1 MEETYPDASFPA
13 QKPPFNANEVLV
25 SPGDFIWT
33 TLSAPTGAP
42 RTTVAIITPT
52 GTLHGRLTLPEGRR
66 VVALDR
72 SGVYLVRVDED
83 GLEWLVRY
91 AYPSGSR

>member
-72 SGVYLVRVDED
+72 GGVYLVRVDED
-83 GLEWLVRY
+83 GLEWLERY
-91 AYPSGSR
+91 AYPTGSR